1 MNSIFRCVP
10 GAGPGTILRMASS
23 ETETAFEIRQAGPD
37 DWAALRQVRL
47 AALAEAPYAFSSTL
61 DRETERP
68 EQFWRD
74 RIAAWPQFIAWTGGE
89 PAGLAGGFAEPV
101 ADDGNDGATGPG
113 SADGAPAGGRGGWHL
128 VSMWVRPQARG
139 LGIADELVAAVIACA
154 RADGAQRLTLWVT
167 DVNARA
173 MAFYQ
178 RMGFR
183 SSGRRQ
189 LVRPE
194 EPDHWEQEQVLDLG

>member
-1 MNSIFRCVP
+1 MV
-10 GAGPGTILRMASS
+10 TS
-23 ETETAFEIRQAGPD
+23 ETKAAFEIRQAGPD

-89 PAGLAGGFAEPV
+89 PVGLAGGFAEPV
-101 ADDGNDGATGPG
+101 ADAGNDGVAGPG
-113 SADGAPAGGRGGWHL
+113 SADGAATGRHGGRGNWHL

-154 RADGAQRLTLWVT
+154 RADGAQRLTLVG
-167 DVNARA
+167 D
-173 MAFYQ
+173 
-178 RMGFR
+178 
-183 SSGRRQ
+183 RRQ
-189 LVRPE
+189 CPGYS
-194 EPDHWEQEQVLDLG
+194 VLPADGLR